1 MRSGATLRNT
11 RQSETDMAI
20 FSLIAK
26 LGLDGSSFEGGLKRA
41 TSLTDK
47 FRSSVGAQL
56 GGALSVA
63 AIGSFASKVIETA
76 DAIGDLS
83 EQLNISTDDV
93 QRLQVLA
100 GQTGVSFE
108 AMAKSITKVSQER
121 LKAIEEGGK
130 AREYFRTLGFSV
142 TELNEKSLS
151 NIDLISRMGQ
161 AHKDAGSSAQTQA
174 AMMAILGEEAFK
186 AAGAI
191 SKLSEQG
198 PIKLINEE
206 EIENIGR
213 LADRLD
219 ELKRQSIV
227 AAAPEVA
234 FLETYT
240 QNLTALLSAM
250 ERGGGLPDYIRDLQA
265 AAIPALYMNTVGDQ
279 KFEALP
285 LINNG
290 RLGTVDSKVKRE
302 ISMFTEPAAP
312 GWVNTMVG
320 QIKIQTNET
329 RAVRVNTGRTAQAVE
344 E

>member
-1 MRSGATLRNT
+1 
-11 RQSETDMAI
+11 MAI

-63 AIGSFASKVIETA
+63 AIGAFASKVIETA

-108 AMAKSITKVSQER
+108 AMAKSITAVSQER
-121 LKAIEEGGK
+121 LKAVEEGGK
-130 AREYFRTLGFSV
+130 AREYFKLLGINV
-142 TELNEKSLS
+142 ADLNKNSIS
-151 NIDLISRMGQ
+151 NIEIITRMSE
-161 AHKDAGSSAQTQA
+161 AHIDAGKSAQTQA
-174 AMMAILGEEAFK
+174 AMIGILGEKAFK

-191 SKLSEQG
+191 SKIREQG
-198 PIKLINEE
+198 EIKLINET
-206 EIENIGR
+206 EIENIGK

-219 ELKRQSIV
+219 ELKRQTIV
-227 AAAPEVA
+227 AGAPEISL
-234 FLETYT
+234 LESYT
-240 QNLTALLSAM
+240 QDLTALLTAM
-250 ERGGGLPDYIRDLQA
+250 ERGGGLPDYIRDIQA
-265 AAIPALYMNTVGDQ
+265 AAIPALYMNTIADK

-285 LINNG
+285 LINQG
-290 RLGTVDSKVKRE
+290 KIGAVDSKVKRE
-302 ISMFTEPAAP
+302 VSMFTEAAAP
-312 GWVNTMVG
+312 GWVNTLVG

-344 E
+344 

>member
-1 MRSGATLRNT
+1 
-11 RQSETDMAI
+11 MAI

-41 TSLTDK
+41 TSMTDK

-63 AIGSFASKVIETA
+63 AIGAFASKVIETA

-100 GQTGVSFE
+100 GQTGISFE
-108 AMAKSITKVSQER
+108 AMAKSITAVSQER

-130 AREYFRTLGFSV
+130 AREYFRALGLDVS
-142 TELNEKSLS
+142 ELNKNSVS
-151 NIDLISRMGQ
+151 NIEIIRRM
-161 AHKDAGSSAQTQA
+161 AESHENAGKSAQTQA
-174 AMMAILGEEAFK
+174 ALIGILGEKAFK

-198 PIKLINEE
+198 EIKLINKE
-206 EIENIGR
+206 EIDAIGR
-213 LADRLD
+213 LADRID
-219 ELKRQSIV
+219 ELKRQATV
-227 AAAPEVA
+227 AAAPEVS

-240 QNLTALLSAM
+240 ENLTSLLDIM
-250 ERGGGLPDYIRDLQA
+250 NRGGGLPEYLRNIQA
-265 AAIPALYMNTVGDQ
+265 AAIPALYMNAEADK

-285 LINNG
+285 LVNQG
-290 RLGTVDSKVKRE
+290 RLGTVDARVKKE

-320 QIKIQTNET
+320 QIKIMTNET
-329 RAVRVNTGRTAQAVE
+329 RAVRVNTGRTAQAVQE
-344 E
+344 

>member
-1 MRSGATLRNT
+1 
-11 RQSETDMAI
+11 MAI

-63 AIGSFASKVIETA
+63 AIGAFASKVIETA

-108 AMAKSITKVSQER
+108 AMAKSITAVSQER
-121 LKAIEEGGK
+121 LKAVEEGGK
-130 AREYFRTLGFSV
+130 AREYFKLLGINV
-142 TELNEKSLS
+142 ADLNKNSIS
-151 NIDLISRMGQ
+151 NIEIITRMSE
-161 AHKDAGSSAQTQA
+161 AHIDAGKSAQTQA
-174 AMMAILGEEAFK
+174 AMIGILGEKAFK

-191 SKLSEQG
+191 SKIREQG
-198 PIKLINEE
+198 EIKLINET
-206 EIENIGR
+206 EIENIGK

-219 ELKRQSIV
+219 ELKRQTIV
-227 AAAPEVA
+227 AGAPEVSL
-234 FLETYT
+234 LESYT
-240 QNLTALLSAM
+240 QDLTALLTAM
-250 ERGGGLPDYIRDLQA
+250 ERGGGLPDYIRDIQA
-265 AAIPALYMNTVGDQ
+265 AAIPALYMNTVADK

-285 LINNG
+285 LINQG
-290 RLGTVDSKVKRE
+290 KIGAVDSKVKRE
-302 ISMFTEPAAP
+302 VSMFTEAAAP
-312 GWVNTMVG
+312 GWVNTLVG

-344 E
+344 

>member
-1 MRSGATLRNT
+1 MPSGATLKNT
-11 RQSETDMAI
+11 RQSGTDMAI

-41 TSLTDK
+41 TSMTDK

-63 AIGSFASKVIETA
+63 AIGAFASKVIETA

-100 GQTGVSFE
+100 GQTGISFE
-108 AMAKSITKVSQER
+108 AMAKSITAVSQER

-130 AREYFRTLGFSV
+130 AREYFRALGLDVS
-142 TELNEKSLS
+142 ELNKNSVS
-151 NIDLISRMGQ
+151 NIEIIRRM
-161 AHKDAGSSAQTQA
+161 AESHENAGKSAQTQA
-174 AMMAILGEEAFK
+174 ALIGILGEKAFK

-198 PIKLINEE
+198 EIKLINKE
-206 EIENIGR
+206 EIDAIGR
-213 LADRLD
+213 LADRID
-219 ELKRQSIV
+219 ELKRQATV
-227 AAAPEVA
+227 AAAPEVS

-240 QNLTALLSAM
+240 ENLTSLLDIM
-250 ERGGGLPDYIRDLQA
+250 NRGGGLPEYLRNIQA
-265 AAIPALYMNTVGDQ
+265 AAIPALYMNAEADK

-285 LINNG
+285 LVNQG
-290 RLGTVDSKVKRE
+290 RLGTVDARVKKE

-320 QIKIQTNET
+320 QIKIMTNET
-329 RAVRVNTGRTAQAVE
+329 RAVRVNTGRTAQAVQE
-344 E
+344 

>member
-1 MRSGATLRNT
+1 
-11 RQSETDMAI
+11 MAI

-26 LGLDGSSFEGGLKRA
+26 LGLDGTAYESGLKRA
-41 TSLTDK
+41 SSMTDK
-47 FRSSVGAQL
+47 FRSTVGSQL

-63 AIGSFASKVIETA
+63 AIGAFTSKVIETV

-108 AMAKSITKVSQER
+108 AMAKSITAVSQER

-142 TELNEKSLS
+142 AELNDASLS

-174 AMMAILGEEAFK
+174 AMIAILGEKAFK
-186 AAGAI
+186 AAGAMSKIKEMGPIDVI
-191 SKLSEQG
+191 SKEQIDQVG
-198 PIKLINEE
+198 K
-206 EIENIGR
+206 
-213 LADRLD
+213 LADRMD
-219 ELKRQSIV
+219 EIQRQVTV
-227 AAAPEVA
+227 ASVPYLNYFGNRVE
-234 FLETYT
+234 
-240 QNLTALLSAM
+240 
-250 ERGGGLPDYIRDLQA
+250 QA
-265 AAIPALYMNTVGDQ
+265 AKELIVYNNMFSGVFKKFREEMEPYRIGLGGSLNSSQIVGKGLD
-279 KFEALP
+279 ALP
-285 LINNG
+285 IPS
-290 RLGTVDSKVKRE
+290 GTIGTIDSKVKRE
-302 ISMFTEPAAP
+302 TSMFSTPAPP
-312 GWVNTMVG
+312 GWVNTLVG

-344 E
+344 

>member
-1 MRSGATLRNT
+1 
-11 RQSETDMAI
+11 
-20 FSLIAK
+20 
-26 LGLDGSSFEGGLKRA
+26 
-41 TSLTDK
+41 
-47 FRSSVGAQL
+47 
-56 GGALSVA
+56 
-63 AIGSFASKVIETA
+63 
-76 DAIGDLS
+76 
-83 EQLNISTDDV
+83 
-93 QRLQVLA
+93 
-100 GQTGVSFE
+100 
-108 AMAKSITKVSQER
+108 MAKSITAVSQER

-130 AREYFRTLGFSV
+130 AREYFQTLGFNV
-142 TELNEKSLS
+142 AELNKNSLS
-151 NIDLISRMGQ
+151 NIEIIRRMGES
-161 AHKDAGSSAQTQA
+161 HDNAGKSAQTQA
-174 AMMAILGEEAFK
+174 ALIGILGEKAFK

-198 PIKLINEE
+198 PIKLINKE

-227 AAAPEVA
+227 AAAPEVS

-250 ERGGGLPDYIRDLQA
+250 ERGGGLPDYLRDIQA
-265 AAIPALYMNTVGDQ
+265 AAIPALYMNTVGDK

-290 RLGTVDSKVKRE
+290 KLGTVDSKVKRE
-302 ISMFTEPAAP
+302 TSMFTEAAAP

-320 QIKIQTNET
+320 QIKIMTNET

-344 E
+344 

>member
-1 MRSGATLRNT
+1 
-11 RQSETDMAI
+11 MAI

-26 LGLDGSSFEGGLKRA
+26 LGLDGTAYESGLKKA
-41 TSLTDK
+41 SSTTDK
-47 FRSSVGAQL
+47 FRQSVGSQL
-56 GGALSVA
+56 GAALSVA
-63 AIGSFASKVIETA
+63 AIGGFLKSVINTV

-186 AAGAI
+186 AAGAMAKIKDIGPIDVI
-191 SKLSEQG
+191 SKEQIDQVG
-198 PIKLINEE
+198 K
-206 EIENIGR
+206 
-213 LADRLD
+213 LADRMD
-219 ELKRQSIV
+219 EIRRRGAV
-227 AAAPEVA
+227 AATPLVTYLGDQLESDFKLIIKIQEFLKTVFQESRQNNEIYRTGFGEV
-234 FLETYT
+234 LRRSE
-240 QNLTALLSAM
+240 
-250 ERGGGLPDYIRDLQA
+250 GGGEGFNASLTSSGTIG
-265 AAIPALYMNTVGDQ
+265 T
-279 KFEALP
+279 
-285 LINNG
+285 IN
-290 RLGTVDSKVKRE
+290 SKAKRE
-302 ISMFTEPAAP
+302 TSMFTEAAAP

-344 E
+344 

>member
-1 MRSGATLRNT
+1 
-11 RQSETDMAI
+11 MAI

-63 AIGSFASKVIETA
+63 AIGAFASKVIETA

-108 AMAKSITKVSQER
+108 AMAKSITAVGQER

-130 AREYFRTLGFSV
+130 AREYFKTLGFSV
-142 TELNEKSLS
+142 AELNDKSLS

-174 AMMAILGEEAFK
+174 AMIAILGEKAFK
-186 AAGAI
+186 AAGAMAKI
-191 SKLSEQG
+191 KEMG
-198 PIKLINEE
+198 PIDVISPEQIDQVGK
-206 EIENIGR
+206 
-213 LADRLD
+213 LADRMD
-219 ELKRQSIV
+219 EIQRRGTVASIPLV
-227 AAAPEVA
+227 TYLADQLESDFKEIINTQEA
-234 FLETYT
+234 FRELFTKYRKNNELITT
-240 QNLTALLSAM
+240 GFGGSLRPSQGV
-250 ERGGGLPDYIRDLQA
+250 GGGLDASTISR
-265 AAIPALYMNTVGDQ
+265 
-279 KFEALP
+279 
-285 LINNG
+285 
-290 RLGTVDSKVKRE
+290 GTIGTIDSKVKRE
-302 ISMFTEPAAP
+302 TSMFSTEAPP
-312 GWVNTMVG
+312 GWVNTLVG

-329 RAVRVNTGRTAQAVE
+329 RAIRVNTGRTAQAVE
-344 E
+344 